1 MVAKRLLAMAH
12 KVPPLSSESFPKGSL
27 DEASPSP
34 RLNEQMTPRALFEMV
49 KDDQNWAV
57 LLDDPSGAF
66 GKGDIIDVRYQKYLA
81 EVVPIMVS
89 HDVSFKTAVDMLANK
104 AGNKAQSSQ
113 AKGSPKKGKPRKEVI
128 KDHGKDT
135 VPKLRE
141 VVDEKDQPDLK
152 VIDEKEESL
161 HELEPKALD
170 VDMEQKSLTH
180 RARDFTKAMG
190 RSSSEP
196 ITPKRPD
203 KEQALLRQQ
212 GVVPLPRPDQVAER
226 VVYVERTQIP
236 HKAVAI
242 QTEEAPPSQ
251 LLQPLLSGPAVPS
264 SKPRVRRK
272 QKEEI
277 KEIPIQYQDCSCGR
291 IIFSNSMKFI
301 LACAL
306 VVAAIWC
313 AENYDEVVK
322 FFNGPLFRKQEPAA
336 TARHSKQD
344 HKKDQKSTESKESK
358 HSSRPPHHE
367 EKPESHSHGGAVRQ
381 GEEGR
386 TMRPTPSPMTDLQLA
401 KEELKMELKKLERLD
416 QEQAQTARV
425 GELARLSQK
434 ENEHQAAHS
443 QNKDEHLRQAALDA
457 EVQAKVAQQE
467 LEEDSE
473 IRKQKQKVK
482 DAQALVDELESAQR
496 EKENFLALK

>member
-1 MVAKRLLAMAH
+1 MVAKRLAMAH

-27 DEASPSP
+27 DEVTSP

-57 LLDDPSGAF
+57 LLDDPSGQF

-104 AGNKAQSSQ
+104 AGKAQGSQ

-128 KDHGKDT
+128 KDHGDPA
-135 VPKLRE
+135 PKLRE
-141 VVDEKDQPDLK
+141 AVDEKDQPDLK

-161 HELEPKALD
+161 QELEPKALD
-170 VDMEQKSLTH
+170 VDMEQKSLTT
-180 RARDFTKAMG
+180 RSRDFTKAMG

-264 SKPRVRRK
+264 SKPKVRRK

-306 VVAAIWC
+306 LVAAMWC

-322 FFNGPLFRKQEPAA
+322 FFNGPFRKQEPAT
-336 TARHSKQD
+336 TARAGSKKD
-344 HKKDQKSTESKESK
+344 HKKDQKSAESKESK
-358 HSSRPPHHE
+358 HSSRPHHE
-367 EKPESHSHGGAVRQ
+367 EKPESHSHGGTGRQ

-386 TMRPTPSPMTDLQLA
+386 MHPTPRPMTDLQLA

-434 ENEHQAAHS
+434 ENEHQAAQS

-482 DAQALVDELESAQR
+482 DAQALVDELESAHR
-496 EKENFLALK
+496 EKDNFLALK